1 MSGRWRQKEP
11 AGWGAGS
18 DESEGRRMIRQRLSL
33 SRLQPTFL
41 KEEVPV

>member
-1 MSGRWRQKEP
+1 MRVR
-11 AGWGAGS
+11 
-18 DESEGRRMIRQRLSL
+18 GRRMIRQRLSR